1 MTVSVS
7 GSATALVLQECE
19 SVPEKLFPV
28 NAGPGKTGAN
38 VNVRAAS
45 RPGTGRRDFQ
55 CHPSG
60 NGGPH
65 LPEGLKIAFNALM
78 LNVLN
83 LHIRIKM
90 PIFVYEVGHFV
101 LNMGKDMIIKML
113 QEQLEAANAV
123 NFQLNMTVSNLN
135 ATVSELRATVKGMEQ
150 TISNLEALL
159 KDRDASLSKAKSQ
172 MRGLSKMVEN
182 KSERQK
188 ASPAEAKTEEERQ
201 AERER
206 KAAERKAR
214 GNNGAKRDM
223 HFEMKTVE
231 KDIYPDGAADGQ
243 KAVFDRVR
251 DVVRYIMIPPQFIK
265 EVLHIHTIKA
275 GDRLVSARAPQTP
288 IQNSSFDGSFIAG
301 IAQLRYL
308 YSMPVERI
316 VNYFSENGFNLDK
329 QTAHG
334 LLKKTAF
341 LFENLHRA
349 MRSAVKEDNYIC
361 ADETYHK
368 VLVNTDENAGKGIRK
383 GYIWVILAAHLG
395 LTYFFYDNGSRSEEV
410 ILKEL
415 GDYSG
420 TIQSDGLKAYKKVEA
435 TSGGKVRR
443 LACLQHCKRD
453 FLDMKGNPDADRILE
468 LCNDIYGNERKH
480 KIGENGWTAEDNLKW
495 RQEYAPQ
502 ILEDLKAALL
512 KVQAQ
517 TDKYP
522 PKSQMQGAANYFLN
536 EWDGIEAIPTAG
548 DYAWDNNQIERINRY
563 VSLSRKNSLFFG
575 SHAGA
580 ERGCVFYSLACSCRL
595 HRINF
600 FEYLSDLLNR
610 MAEMPNGT
618 PVEAYR
624 NLLPDKWTKKERSK

>member
-1 MTVSVS
+1 M
-7 GSATALVLQECE
+7 QECE

-28 NAGPGKTGAN
+28 NAGSGKTGAD
-38 VNVRAAS
+38 VNARAAS
-45 RPGTGRRDFQ
+45 GPGAGRKDFR

-60 NGGPH
+60 DGGPH
-65 LPEGLKIAFNALM
+65 LPEGLKIAFNTLNI
-78 LNVLN
+78 NVLN

-135 ATVSELRATVKGMEQ
+135 ATVSELRATVKGMKR
-150 TISNLEALL
+150 TISNLEDLL

-243 KAVFDRVR
+243 KAAFDRVR
-251 DVVRYIMIPPQFIK
+251 DVVRYIMIPPRFIK

-368 VLVNTDENAGKGIRK
+368 VLVNADENAGKGIRK
-383 GYIWVILAAHLG
+383 GYVWVILAAHLG

-415 GDYSG
+415 GGYSG

-435 TSGGKVRR
+435 MSEGKVKR

-468 LCNDIYGNERKH
+468 LCNEIYRKEHVH
-480 KIGENGWTAEDNLKW
+480 KIGEKGWTAEDNLKW
-495 RQEYAPQ
+495 RQKFAPP
-502 ILEDLKAALL
+502 ILKKLKKTLL

-522 PKSQMQGAANYFLN
+522 PTSQMHKAANYFLN
-536 EWDGIEAIPTAG
+536 EWSGIEAIPTAG

-600 FEYLSDLLNR
+600 FEYLSDILNR
-610 MAEMPNGT
+610 MSEMPNGT
-618 PVEAYR
+618 PVEAFR
-624 NLLPDKWTKKERSK
+624 NLLPDKWTKKEQSK

>member
-1 MTVSVS
+1 
-7 GSATALVLQECE
+7 
-19 SVPEKLFPV
+19 
-28 NAGPGKTGAN
+28 
-38 VNVRAAS
+38 
-45 RPGTGRRDFQ
+45 
-55 CHPSG
+55 
-60 NGGPH
+60 
-65 LPEGLKIAFNALM
+65 
-78 LNVLN
+78 
-83 LHIRIKM
+83 
-90 PIFVYEVGHFV
+90 
-101 LNMGKDMIIKML
+101 MGKDMIIKML

-415 GDYSG
+415 GGYSG

-435 TSGGKVRR
+435 MSEGKVKR

-453 FLDMKGNPDADRILE
+453 FLDMKVNPDADRILE
-468 LCNDIYGNERKH
+468 LCNDIYRNERAH

-495 RQEYAPQ
+495 RQEYAPP
-502 ILEDLKAALL
+502 ILEDLQAALL

-575 SHAGA
+575 SHEGA
-580 ERGCVFYSLACSCRL
+580 ERGCIFYSLACSCRL
-595 HRINF
+595 HNINF
-600 FEYLSDLLNR
+600 FEYLSDILNR
-610 MAEMPNGT
+610 MPEIQNGSST
-618 PVEAYR
+618 VDFRE
-624 NLLPDKWTKKERSK
+624 LLPDRWTKKEQGD